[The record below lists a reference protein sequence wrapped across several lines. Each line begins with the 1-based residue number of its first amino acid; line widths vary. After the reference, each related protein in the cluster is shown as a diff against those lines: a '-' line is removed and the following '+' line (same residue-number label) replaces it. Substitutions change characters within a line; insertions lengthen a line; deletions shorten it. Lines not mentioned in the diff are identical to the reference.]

1 MCVVGL
7 NCLITLTMCF
17 GVSLTK
23 QFVLLLFLH
32 ERFDGHQLK
41 ITTTHLIQIIIHELL
56 NPCRFT
62 HLIPKSNHL
71 ID

>member
-41 ITTTHLIQIIIHELL
+41 ITTTHLGFCDYILARKDIY
-56 NPCRFT
+56 
-62 HLIPKSNHL
+62 K
-71 ID
+71 